1 MATGT
6 LPTNNARITKER
18 SNSGW
23 LAGCCL
29 AQPRAK
35 AATGNN
41 HQSEA
46 AATAF
51 WQQRLVLEPSR

>member
-6 LPTNNARITKER
+6 VRMNNARITKER

-23 LAGCCL
+23 LGHCL
-29 AQPRAK
+29 PQTRTQ

-41 HQSEA
+41 RHSGA